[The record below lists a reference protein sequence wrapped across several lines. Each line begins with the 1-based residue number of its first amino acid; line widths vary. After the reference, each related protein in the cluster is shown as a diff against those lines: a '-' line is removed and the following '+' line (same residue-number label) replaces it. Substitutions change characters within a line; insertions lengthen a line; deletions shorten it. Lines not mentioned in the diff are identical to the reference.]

1 MFYKGVNKT
10 FWGRVVEIIN
20 CTNIRAVIHSIQIQ
34 AIEIV
39 FSIVSQSVVVLLK
52 KTISPQTDL
61 NSFCSHISFSQ
72 HLFSIDFSFKI
83 NST

>member
-34 AIEIV
+34 AIEI
-39 FSIVSQSVVVLLK
+39 
-52 KTISPQTDL
+52 
-61 NSFCSHISFSQ
+61 
-72 HLFSIDFSFKI
+72 
-83 NST
+83 